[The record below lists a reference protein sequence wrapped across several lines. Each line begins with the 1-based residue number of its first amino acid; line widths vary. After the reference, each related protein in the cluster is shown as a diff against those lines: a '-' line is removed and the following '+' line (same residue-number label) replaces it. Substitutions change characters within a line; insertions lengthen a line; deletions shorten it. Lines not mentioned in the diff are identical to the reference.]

1 MISFEDFKY
10 GEKQV
15 PEHYADKKVFFE
27 NLRKQFHEELQNS
40 PENKAFLHKYEPK
53 SVDYFLLH
61 YAEMK
66 ARLCESY
73 KYYTD
78 ELRKKE
84 FKYRHKT
91 EEAFNLIR
99 QKKLFNLQL
108 LWRAEKVK
116 IPEINMCYDFQ
127 FWENH
132 VDVCPFIPAITEDEV
147 EVLKQYLKS
156 DSYAEE
162 PLFFWGWQYYE
173 ENMDR
178 NEEGDFDKMP
188 VWYDFYDTRL
198 GTGHMLLLPDI
209 RSKKEEYYMSFAR
222 KEFHRQIEEKKK
234 TNPPKPYVPPPPA
247 LAIDTAQM
255 LEFAKKFEPD
265 RHIVEL
271 FRANHEINKE
281 RHENNAEIDSSEI
294 DQAVWLLEEAEES
307 VYMPGGME
315 WRQAIMRCAQNY
327 LNNIIVNQLDAVFE
341 EYQTLSGLGVRKG
354 KTLEQIRK
362 DYENDPSVK
371 AIRDFI
377 LRGREI
383 CSEPRDFNF

>member
-1 MISFEDFKY
+1 MISFEDFRY
-10 GEKQV
+10 GDKQV
-15 PEHYADKKVFFE
+15 PAHYAEKKVFFE
-27 NLRKQFHEELQNS
+27 NLRKQFHEELKNS
-40 PENKAFLHKYEPK
+40 PENKAFLGKYEPK

-78 ELRKKE
+78 ELRKKD

-99 QKKLFNLQL
+99 QKKLFNIQLQ
-108 LWRAEKVK
+108 WRAEQVR
-116 IPEINMCYDFQ
+116 IPEIRMCYDFQ
-127 FWENH
+127 FWERH
-132 VDVCPFIPAITEDEV
+132 VDVCPFIPQVTEEEV
-147 EVLKQYLKS
+147 EVLKQYLQS

-162 PLFFWGWQYYE
+162 PLFFWGWQNYD
-173 ENMDR
+173 ENMLR
-178 NEEGDFDKMP
+178 NEEGDFDRMP
-188 VWYDFYDTRL
+188 VWFEFYDTRL
-198 GTGHMLLLPDI
+198 GTGPLLLLPDI
-209 RSKKEEYYMSFAR
+209 RSKKEEHYMSFAR
-222 KEFHRQIEEKKK
+222 KELHRQIEEKKK
-234 TNPPKPYVPPPPA
+234 TNPPKPYVPPPPS
-247 LAIDTAQM
+247 LNIDTAQM
-255 LEFAKKFEPD
+255 LGFAKQFEAD

-281 RHENNAEIDSSEI
+281 RHENDTEIDSSEI
-294 DQAVWLLEEAEES
+294 DQAIWLLEEAEEP

-341 EYQTLSGLGVRKG
+341 EYQTLSGLGLTKG
-354 KTLEQIRK
+354 QTHDQVWK

-377 LRGREI
+377 LRGREL
-383 CSEPRDFNF
+383 CGEPRDFNF